1 MDYHVTTRSAGRM
14 LSSKGKTGRHA
25 KAGRQHE
32 FQLAAKIGLSWVW
45 VDRSQGRQSWRIR
58 WSLLR

>member
-1 MDYHVTTRSAGRM
+1 MDYHVTTCSAGRM

-32 FQLAAKIGLSWVW
+32 FPLAAKIGLSWVW
-45 VDRSQGRQSWRIR
+45 VVK
-58 WSLLR
+58 